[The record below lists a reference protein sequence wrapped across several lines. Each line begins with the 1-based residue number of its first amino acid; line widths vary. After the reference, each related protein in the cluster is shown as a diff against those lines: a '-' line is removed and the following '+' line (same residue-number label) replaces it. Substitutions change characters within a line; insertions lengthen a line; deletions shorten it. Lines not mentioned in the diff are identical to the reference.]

1 MSGPSSRAAAP
12 LPGTGGA
19 AALASLVEMLLTA
32 LLIGGCGARDADSE
46 PPPRVA
52 AEASLPRTTSSVVM
66 PVRMRLSALERIVN
80 KSVPRTLWQID
91 RQEQKC
97 VPGQR
102 ITICPAPRRECK
114 DGKCRMVGCKFGL
127 YRTRITPDFSCRI
140 VGTVT
145 RGPIRLTGRGSELVM
160 VMPVS
165 ATLGA
170 RKVAG
175 VLKETANGA
184 ADIRARVRLDM
195 GPDWQPIAKVE
206 IDHDWR
212 EPPGIDFL
220 GKRIS
225 LASKADPA
233 LQRAFADIERR
244 VRADVARL
252 PLKRGVAEGWRAGFT
267 VIALNRQ
274 NPPAFLR
281 VTPERLAFG
290 GFRVR
295 GRDLELTIGLSAA
308 TETFVGERPEPLPP
322 TALPPP
328 QRTLPTGGLAFN
340 IPVLADYGELVPVVD
355 RTLAKLAA
363 KGVNLPRMGVV
374 DLKFQSVSI
383 YPTTGGRLAIGIPAE
398 AHLRISPFR
407 ATRGTIW
414 LTGRPVNVPGSQRVH
429 VEDLQITGATDR
441 DTVNLL
447 LRVFER
453 PEVRADIAADL
464 NHDFGPD
471 YQRVLA
477 AARKAIAERRFGPL
491 VLRATATDVT
501 NGSIAATGQG
511 LFMPVAVK
519 GRASLR
525 YLP

>member
-1 MSGPSSRAAAP
+1 MAADRSRLAVTLGLVLLALL
-12 LPGTGGA
+12 LPGC
-19 AALASLVEMLLTA
+19 E
-32 LLIGGCGARDADSE
+32 RDPGSPPPA
-46 PPPRVA
+46 PPRV
-52 AEASLPRTTSSVVM
+52 EARAGLPRATSSVIM
-66 PVRMRLSALERIVN
+66 PVRVRLVALERIVN
-80 KSVPRTLWQID
+80 RSVPQTLWQID
-91 RQEQKC
+91 RQEQRC

-102 ITICPAPRRECK
+102 VTVCPVPRRECK

-127 YRTRITPDFSCRI
+127 YRTKITPDFSCRI

-145 RGPIRLTGRGSELVM
+145 RGPIRLSGRGPALVM

-184 ADIRARVRLDM
+184 ADIRARIRLDM
-195 GPDWQPIAKVE
+195 GRDWQPLARVE

-233 LQRAFADIERR
+233 LRQVFADIERR

-252 PLKRGVAEGWRAGFT
+252 PLKRAIEQGWQAGFT
-267 VIALNRQ
+267 VIELNRR
-274 NPPAFLR
+274 NPPAFMR
-281 VTPERLAFG
+281 VAPERLAFG

-295 GRDLELTIGLSAA
+295 GRDLELKIGLTAV
-308 TETFVGERPEPLPP
+308 TETFVGSRPEPLQPVP
-322 TALPPP
+322 LPPP
-328 QRTLPTGGLAFN
+328 LGELPTGGLAFN
-340 IPVLADYGELVPVVD
+340 IPVLADYAELVPVVD
-355 RTLAKLAA
+355 RTLAKLARR
-363 KGVNLPRMGVV
+363 GV
-374 DLKFQSVSI
+374 DLPKLGPVDLRFDSVSI
-383 YPTTGGRLAIGIPAE
+383 YPTEGGRLAIGIPAE
-398 AHLRISPFR
+398 AKLRISRFR
-407 ATRGTIW
+407 ATKGTIW
-414 LTGRPVNVPGSQRVH
+414 LTGRPVNAPGSQRVH

-447 LRVFER
+447 LRIFQR
-453 PEVRADIAADL
+453 PDVRAEIAAGL
-464 NHDFGPD
+464 SHDFAPD

-477 AARKAIAERRFGPL
+477 AAEAAIARRRFGPL
-491 VLRATATDVT
+491 VLTASTTAVA
-501 NGSIAATGQG
+501 NGSIVATGAG
-511 LFMPVAVK
+511 LFMPVAVS

-525 YLP
+525 YQP